1 MEPNEDNR
9 SLELANEIYSFKE
22 LVTIISDYY
31 CFKNSINLE
40 EEGEGDE
47 WKKLK
52 NDPKEIIPDNLH
64 LLIEKAFKKQL
75 NKFT

>member
-1 MEPNEDNR
+1 MESNENNK
-9 SLELANEIYSFKE
+9 SVELANEIYSFKE

-31 CFKNSINLE
+31 CFKNSITTDG
-40 EEGEGDE
+40 EGDGDE
-47 WKKLK
+47 WKHLK
-52 NDPKEIIPDNLH
+52 DDPKEVIPENLH